1 MRKSRRNTGRR
12 QPPPVT
18 LFSFLDIL
26 GGTIGV
32 LILIISVFFIQ
43 LRAGKQIVQLVAD
56 TSKIEAS
63 TPSYIICNGNDN
75 VEIHEQGMSYVTRIS
90 DKRIS
95 QLIERIKQSKG
106 KQYLI
111 IGVRPNGFDDFE
123 RLRSWGETAGISLGY
138 EPLDEGWRIRAPGG
152 KLL

>member
-1 MRKSRRNTGRR
+1 MRLKRIISRSQAN
-12 QPPPVT
+12 PVA

-32 LILIISVFFIQ
+32 LILIISVFFTQ
-43 LRAGKQIVQLVAD
+43 LNAGRQIVQMIAE
-56 TSKIEAS
+56 TSKEESSAA
-63 TPSYIICNGNDN
+63 SYIICNGSGL
-75 VEIHEQGMSYVTRIS
+75 VEIHEEGNSYTASIEDPRIEAL
-90 DKRIS
+90 IS
-95 QLIERIKQSKG
+95 QIKKSSRKR
-106 KQYLI
+106 YLI

-123 RLRSWGETAGISLGY
+123 RLRRKGESAGIDLGY